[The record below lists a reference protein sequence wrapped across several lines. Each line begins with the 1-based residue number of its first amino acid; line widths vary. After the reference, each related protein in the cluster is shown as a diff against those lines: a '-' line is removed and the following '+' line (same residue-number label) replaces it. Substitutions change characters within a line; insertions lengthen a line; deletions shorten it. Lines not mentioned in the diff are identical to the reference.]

1 VRKHLAK
8 SSRGDGSVYSYKF
21 KRGQTLYRWQASVP
35 VDPTIPRGPK
45 KRVSR
50 GGFATEKEAQIDL
63 DAAMERVTVQKPAT
77 GIRQKFSL
85 YADTWLEELDVA
97 PSTRAG
103 YKKILRAHINPVFG
117 ARRISEI
124 EPEEIKSFY
133 ATLRKTGRR
142 DDKAF
147 GSALAESTVSKI
159 HLVLSAIFEDAKSD
173 GKIIHNPAKHRSV
186 KPPKQSR
193 RTRALATESDI
204 LTREQLL
211 KLLTWIR
218 DQLGDDL
225 YTLWHLVA
233 FTGIRRSEAVALKWS
248 DFNSAEGIISIR
260 RAADTATSKTLK
272 PTKTYRSRAI
282 ALDSGTAG
290 ELVKYR
296 LNRVLLGSEFVS
308 SESFIFGTLNNELR
322 GPNDVTAR
330 WSRLIKKALEEVTD
344 LSPVTLKGLRHTH
357 ATLLLQAGIN
367 PKIVQERLG
376 HSDISTTLDIYTH
389 VTPTIQVEA
398 IKRFTSWME

>member
-1 VRKHLAK
+1 M
-8 SSRGDGSVYSYKF
+8 
-21 KRGQTLYRWQASVP
+21 P
-35 VDPTIPRGPK
+35 IDPTMPRGPK

-50 GGFATEKEAQIDL
+50 GGFLTERDARKAL
-63 DAAMERVTVQKPAT
+63 DAALERVDVQKPAT
-77 GIRQKFSL
+77 GSRQKFSPF
-85 YADTWLEELDVA
+85 AESWLEELDVA

-117 ARRISEI
+117 SRQISDI
-124 EPEEIKSFY
+124 EPEEVKSFY
-133 ATLRKTGRR
+133 AALRKTGRR

-147 GSALAESTVSKI
+147 GSALSESTVSKI
-159 HLVLSAIFEDAKSD
+159 HLVLCAIFEEAKSE
-173 GKIIHNPAKHRSV
+173 GKILSNPAKHRSV
-186 KPPKQSR
+186 KSPKQSR
-193 RTRALATESDI
+193 RTRSLATESDI
-204 LTREQLL
+204 LSREQLL

-218 DQLGDDL
+218 EELKDDL
-225 YTLWHLVA
+225 YPLWHLVS

-248 DFNSAEGIISIR
+248 DFNSGEGFISIR
-260 RAADTATSKTLK
+260 RAADTATSKSLK

-282 ALDSGTAG
+282 ALDPETID
-290 ELVKYR
+290 VIIRYKQ
-296 LNRVLLGSEFVS
+296 NRVLLGPEFVAPDA
-308 SESFIFGTLNNELR
+308 FIFGTIKNELR

-330 WSRLIKKALEEVTD
+330 WSRLVKKAVVEVTD

-398 IKRFTSWME
+398 IKRFTDWME

>member
-1 VRKHLAK
+1 LAK
-8 SSRGDGSVYSYKF
+8 SSRGDGSVYSYKIEN
-21 KRGQTLYRWQASVP
+21 GLTLYRWQASVP

-50 GGFATEKEAQIDL
+50 GGYQTEKAAQIDL
-63 DAAMERVTVQKPAT
+63 DAAIERVTVQKPAT
-77 GIRQKFSL
+77 GSRQKFSH
-85 YADTWLEELDVA
+85 YAETWLEELDVA

-103 YKKILRAHINPVFG
+103 YQKILRAHIYPVFG

-124 EPEEIKSFY
+124 EPEEVKSFY

-159 HLVLSAIFEDAKSD
+159 HLVLSAIFEDAKGE

-204 LTREQLL
+204 LTKEQLL

-218 DQLGDDL
+218 DDLGDDL
-225 YTLWHLVA
+225 YPLWHLVS
-233 FTGIRRSEAVALKWS
+233 FTGTRRSEAVALKWS
-248 DFNSAEGIISIR
+248 DLNSAEGIVSIR

-282 ALDSGTAG
+282 ALDSETIDVLGRYK
-290 ELVKYR
+290 E
-296 LNRVLLGSEFVS
+296 NRVLLGPEFVS
-308 SESFIFGTLNNELR
+308 PEAFIFGTLKNQLR

-330 WSRLIKKALEEVTD
+330 WSRLIKRAQEEVAD

-376 HSDISTTLDIYTH
+376 HSDIGTTLDIYTH

-398 IKRFTSWME
+398 IKRFADWME

>member
-1 VRKHLAK
+1 MPRINH
-8 SSRGDGSVYSYKF
+8 GDGSVYSYKLRDGRTF
-21 KRGQTLYRWQASVP
+21 YRWQVSAP
-35 VDPTIPRGPK
+35 LDPTLPSGPK
-45 KRVSR
+45 QRVSKS
-50 GGFATEKEAQIDL
+50 GFATEKAALKDLNEA
-63 DAAMERVTVQKPAT
+63 MSRVSVQKPAT
-77 GIRQKFSL
+77 GTRQKFSL
-85 YADTWLEELDVA
+85 YADTWLGELDIA

-124 EPEEIKSFY
+124 EPDEVKSFY

-142 DDKAF
+142 DYKAF
-147 GSALAESTVSKI
+147 GFALAESTVSKI
-159 HLVLSAIFEDAKSD
+159 HLVLSAIFEDAKSE

-218 DQLGDDL
+218 DDLGDDL
-225 YTLWHLVA
+225 YPLWHLVS
-233 FTGIRRSEAVALKWS
+233 FTGIRRSEAIALKWS
-248 DFNSAEGIISIR
+248 DFNSGEAFISVR

-282 ALDSGTAG
+282 ALDSDTINVLA
-290 ELVKYR
+290 KHKQ
-296 LNRVLLGSEFVS
+296 NRAVLGPEFVS
-308 SESFIFGTLNNELR
+308 PEAFIFGTLKNELR

-330 WSRLIKKALEEVTD
+330 WSRLIKKALEDVAN

-376 HSDISTTLDIYTH
+376 HSDIGTTLDIYTH

-398 IKRFTSWME
+398 IKRFTDWME

>member
-1 VRKHLAK
+1 
-8 SSRGDGSVYSYKF
+8 
-21 KRGQTLYRWQASVP
+21 
-35 VDPTIPRGPK
+35 
-45 KRVSR
+45 
-50 GGFATEKEAQIDL
+50 
-63 DAAMERVTVQKPAT
+63 M
-77 GIRQKFSL
+77 
-85 YADTWLEELDVA
+85 
-97 PSTRAG
+97 
-103 YKKILRAHINPVFG
+103 
-117 ARRISEI
+117 
-124 EPEEIKSFY
+124 
-133 ATLRKTGRR
+133 
-142 DDKAF
+142 
-147 GSALAESTVSKI
+147 
-159 HLVLSAIFEDAKSD
+159 
-173 GKIIHNPAKHRSV
+173 
-186 KPPKQSR
+186 
-193 RTRALATESDI
+193 
-204 LTREQLL
+204 
-211 KLLTWIR
+211 
-218 DQLGDDL
+218 GDDF

-248 DFNSAEGIISIR
+248 DFNSAEGFISIR

-282 ALDSGTAG
+282 ALDSETVG

-296 LNRVLLGSEFVS
+296 LNRVLLGSELVS
-308 SESFIFGTLNNELR
+308 SESFIFGTLKNELR

-376 HSDISTTLDIYTH
+376 HSDISTTLDIHTH

>member
-1 VRKHLAK
+1 MPKT
-8 SSRGDGSVYSYKF
+8 SRGDGTVYSYKF
-21 KRGQTLYRWQASVP
+21 KNGRTFYRWQASVP

-50 GGFATEKEAQIDL
+50 GGFLSKKEAQVAL
-63 DAAMERVTVQKPAT
+63 GAALERVTVEKPAT
-77 GIRQKFSL
+77 GTLQKFSL
-85 YADTWLEELDVA
+85 FAEKWLEELDIA

-117 ARRISEI
+117 SRRISEI
-124 EPEEIKSFY
+124 EPEEVKNFY
-133 ATLRKTGRR
+133 TTLRKTGRK
-142 DDKAF
+142 DGKAF

-159 HLVLSAIFEDAKSD
+159 HLVLSAIFEEAKSD
-173 GKIIHNPAKHRSV
+173 GKIIHNPARHRSV

-193 RTRALATESDI
+193 RTRSLATENDI
-204 LTREQLL
+204 LTREQIL

-218 DQLGDDL
+218 NVVRDDL
-225 YTLWHLVA
+225 YPLWHLISY
-233 FTGIRRSEAVALKWS
+233 TGMRRSEALALKWS
-248 DFNSAEGIISIR
+248 DFNSGECFISVR

-272 PTKTYRSRAI
+272 ATKTYRSRSI
-282 ALDSGTAG
+282 ALDPETI
-290 ELVKYR
+290 EVLIRHKQ
-296 LNRVLLGSEFVS
+296 NRFFLGPEFVS
-308 SESFIFGTLNNELR
+308 PEAFIFGTQNNELR

-330 WSRLIKKALEEVTD
+330 WSRLIKKALEELVN

-398 IKRFTSWME
+398 IKRFTNWME